1 MGVEDMVQSLE
12 HCWFDMVHLK
22 KEEKKDIRDVL
33 FWFYKTIR
41 KVGFYPPPSGF
52 KPFEEIRA
60 EEMARARKRRE
71 EAIKKLKEEARKEYE
86 TEKEA
91 RFWEMMN
98 NPDSELYK
106 KCLSKLNKFEKKLK
120 RGPAFESAMRKVF
133 DEIFDV
139 E

>member
-1 MGVEDMVQSLE
+1 MTKEEIAQSLE
-12 HCWFDMVHLK
+12 HAWYHMVHLGVEENK
-22 KEEKKDIRDVL
+22 KINDPL
-33 FWFYKTIR
+33 SYFYKTIL
-41 KVGFYPPPSGF
+41 KSGFYPPPSGF
-52 KPFEEIRA
+52 KPFEEMRA

-133 DEIFDV
+133 DEIFDA